1 MIYEP
6 QNILA
11 QEWTFLLA
19 YNSSFW
25 HFHSAFMSNQSHDRN
40 LKFCVC
46 FAVT

>member
-25 HFHSAFMSNQSHDRN
+25 LFHSAFKSNQSHDRN

>member
-25 HFHSAFMSNQSHDRN
+25 HFLSAFMFNQSHDRN